1 MLKLYIGNKNYSS
14 WSMRPWVLLKQAGIP
29 FEEIK
34 LRFDS
39 FDASSDFKQKISG
52 VNPVGKVPALDDNG
66 FVVWDT
72 LAIAEY
78 AAERFP
84 DKKLWPEDLQARAR
98 ARSVCAEMHSGFGA
112 LRSACPMNIEASL
125 PEVGQLVW
133 RDKPAVRADV
143 QRLVTMW
150 SELLVQYKGPM
161 LFGNFSIADAFF
173 APVCMRLKSYAL
185 PVPADITAYIQ
196 RVSAL
201 PGVKAW
207 IDDALAE
214 NDFRDFEEP
223 YRIKR

>member
-1 MLKLYIGNKNYSS
+1 
-14 WSMRPWVLLKQAGIP
+14 MRMP
-29 FEEIK
+29 
-34 LRFDS
+34 
-39 FDASSDFKQKISG
+39 
-52 VNPVGKVPALDDNG
+52 LDDHRKCAQKHGN
-66 FVVWDT
+66 V
-72 LAIAEY
+72 LIA
-78 AAERFP
+78 R
-84 DKKLWPEDLQARAR
+84 
-98 ARSVCAEMHSGFGA
+98 H
-112 LRSACPMNIEASL
+112 
-125 PEVGQLVW
+125 
-133 RDKPAVRADV
+133 RADV